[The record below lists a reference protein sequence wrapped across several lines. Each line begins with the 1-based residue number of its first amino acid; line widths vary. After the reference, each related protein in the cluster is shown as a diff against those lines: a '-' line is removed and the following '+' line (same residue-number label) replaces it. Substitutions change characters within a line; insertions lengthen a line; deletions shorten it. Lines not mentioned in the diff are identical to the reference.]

1 MGIFGAKRDSKNE
14 TYKLKQFLEVSRDL
28 SVHIFISRIMNIL
41 VGVTGG
47 IAAYKAAHLV
57 RLFVSAGHCVR
68 VVMTPAAKDFIT
80 PLTMATVSGNP
91 ILVENFD
98 PQNGAWNSHIKIAE
112 WADLMVIAPA
122 TANTIAKMVCGVA
135 DNLLLCTYL
144 SARSEVMIAPA
155 MDLDMWAHVATRENI
170 LKLRE
175 RGVRIV
181 EPGEGFLASGL
192 VGKGRMAEPETI
204 AREAELFFR
213 QKDDF
218 NGLRV
223 MITAGATVEKIDP
236 VRYISNLSTGKM
248 GVALAEEFKDR
259 GATVDLIMGQMSA
272 QQMYLR
278 AKDSFPKADIA
289 IFAAAVADYTPR
301 EVSDLKIKHSSE
313 NLTLDLVPTKD
324 IAFELCQNK
333 RGDQFALG
341 FALETNNEVDNA
353 RGKLSK
359 KGLDAIALNSLRDP
373 GAGFATD
380 TNKITIIDAHD
391 SLAFDLKSKREVA
404 SDIANYIK
412 SKIKC

>member
-1 MGIFGAKRDSKNE
+1 
-14 TYKLKQFLEVSRDL
+14 
-28 SVHIFISRIMNIL
+28 MNIL

-98 PQNGAWNSHIKIAE
+98 PENGAWNSHIKIAD
-112 WADLMVIAPA
+112 WADLIVIAPA
-122 TANTIAKMVCGVA
+122 TANTMAKMACGVA

-155 MDLDMWAHVATRENI
+155 MDLDMWAHVATRENMAR
-170 LKLRE
+170 LKE
-175 RGVRIV
+175 RGVRVV

-204 AREAELFFR
+204 AREVELFFR
-213 QKDDF
+213 QKRDDF

-223 MITAGATVEKIDP
+223 MITAGATIEKIDP
-236 VRYISNLSTGKM
+236 VRYISNFSTGKM
-248 GVALAEEFKDR
+248 GIALAEEFKAR

-272 QQMYLR
+272 DQMYRR
-278 AKDSFPKADIA
+278 AKDSFPTADIA

-301 EVSDLKIKHSSE
+301 EASNLKIKHSSD

-341 FALETNNEVDNA
+341 FALETNNEVEHA

-359 KGLDAIALNSLRDP
+359 KRLDAIVLNSLRDP

-380 TNKITIIDAHD
+380 TNKITIIDPLD

-404 SDIANYIK
+404 VDIADYIK